1 MKGERKI
8 PYERNVCDDAHFMI
22 QSREIMKPY
31 FHLSE
36 NNVTNPPVA
45 GEGFYL
51 RTFWRIVRIEGL
63 IPFTGCAILIG
74 FVVTLWE
81 VGFLGADWRLFGI
94 AVIAALLVHVDA
106 HIWNDIM
113 DLEIDRHEKSRET
126 KRDRPLVYGWATV
139 GDYKMLSAIITILVV
154 VLTAYLTMQR
164 VLTPILFII
173 GFFFDYGYNH
183 PRIALGHKPYTE
195 WYIFPWLVV
204 GVTVTVVYAA
214 TGILSL
220 LALILSLLHGLT
232 VTCFAVSMMRRD
244 VNSDRMGGKNTS
256 SVLHPEFPHSTIYG
270 IVTLLVSVL
279 MLYPLAFVLGSLD
292 LAYLLILTTSVI
304 AGINTVFGAR
314 IDQLCTRALYSFFP
328 DFELKANRLM
338 VQQVGASMVH
348 AVAMTVMVLA
358 FGKIA

>member
-1 MKGERKI
+1 
-8 PYERNVCDDAHFMI
+8 
-22 QSREIMKPY
+22 MKPSY
-31 FHLSE
+31 QVSE
-36 NNVTNPPVA
+36 RCVTKPPAAGDGFNP
-45 GEGFYL
+45 
-51 RTFWRIVRIEGL
+51 RTFWRIARIEGL

-81 VGFLGADWRLFGI
+81 VGRWGADWRLCVM
-94 AVIAALLVHVDA
+94 AVVATLLVHFDA

-139 GDYKMLSAIITILVV
+139 GDYRKLSAIITVLAV
-154 VLTAYLTMQR
+154 VLAAYLTIQR
-164 VLTPILFII
+164 PLMPILFII
-173 GFFFDYGYNH
+173 GFSFDYGYNH
-183 PRIALGHKPYTE
+183 PRIALGHQPYAE

-204 GVTVTVVYAA
+204 AVTVTVVYAA

-244 VNSDRMGGKNTS
+244 VNSDRRGGKNTS
-256 SVLHPEFPHSTIYG
+256 AVLHPEIPHSTIYG
-270 IVTLLVSVL
+270 IITLLVSVL
-279 MLYPLAFVLGSLD
+279 MLYPLAFILGSMD
-292 LAYLLILTTSVI
+292 LAYLLILTTAVI

-314 IDQLCTRALYSFFP
+314 IDQLCTRALYSIFP
-328 DFELKANRLM
+328 EFELKANKFM

-348 AVAMTVMVLA
+348 VVAMTITVLA
-358 FGKIA
+358 FGKVA